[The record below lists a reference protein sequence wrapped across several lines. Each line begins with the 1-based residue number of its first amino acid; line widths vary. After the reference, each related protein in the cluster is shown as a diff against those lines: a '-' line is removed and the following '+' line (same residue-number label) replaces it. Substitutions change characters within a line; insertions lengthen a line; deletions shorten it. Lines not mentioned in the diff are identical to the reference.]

1 MESKEKLQ
9 ELKLRLYNPIKNDEL
24 QQNYYD
30 VIEKDLDRLEKLD
43 KVIEILKNKPFS
55 FNQSALNMID
65 NVEEYNSFI
74 KIESDKYTQEEYSI
88 LKEVFESEQISI
100 KSKRS

>member
-1 MESKEKLQ
+1 MKSKEKLQ

-43 KVIEILKNKPFS
+43 KVIKILKPF
-55 FNQSALNMID
+55 LRDIIIM
-65 NVEEYNSFI
+65 EESGIEWYGFKEEPYYFIADADPFPLDKEQYNL
-74 KIESDKYTQEEYSI
+74 
-88 LKEVFESEQISI
+88 LKEVFG
-100 KSKRS
+100 